1 VATCATWPFDARA
14 FCAWSPRTNVAE
26 RPDTMGG
33 VARLAVD
40 ASGIYVAFL
49 SWALIQERR
58 ASSLHA
64 LS

>member
-1 VATCATWPFDARA
+1 MATWPSARA
-14 FCAWSPRTNVAE
+14 FCAQSPRTNVAE
-26 RPDTMGG
+26 RAGTMGG

-49 SWALIQERR
+49 SWALIQERC

>member
-1 VATCATWPFDARA
+1 VARRLLDARELRA
-14 FCAWSPRTNVAE
+14 QNPRTDVAE
-26 RPDTMGG
+26 RADTMGG

-49 SWALIQERR
+49 SWALIQERC